1 VGDRRPRYGANSV
14 DWYVNGERVW
24 SDGRGV
30 GQRWSADLILNL
42 SVVAG
47 KCHPGPDGAEPI
59 TAAAD
64 YVRVYR

>member
-1 VGDRRPRYGANSV
+1 M
-14 DWYVNGERVW
+14 
-24 SDGRGV
+24 